1 MPATIHDRLVAALR
15 ARGETMVPGRSSRYT
30 VFTRTCHE
38 TGQKIGFH
46 FVGRAGA
53 PARRPH
59 RDQEHAGRGGPPGA
73 AAGRSVR
80 SAHAPHPRQRPTCSA
95 IPALALLPFRAT
107 ATR

>member
-53 PARRPH
+53 LRV
-59 RDQEHAGRGGPPGA
+59 GRTVTKSMPVA
-73 AAGRSVR
+73 AALRAR
-80 SAHAPHPRQRPTCSA
+80 
-95 IPALALLPFRAT
+95 LLGEA
-107 ATR
+107 